1 MLKKHEFWAMLAF
14 FAMTMCI
21 ITGNGMVKKHK

>member
-1 MLKKHEFWAMLAF
+1 MLKKHEFRAMLAF

-21 ITGNGMVKKHK
+21 ITGQKMTKK